1 MENNLDNKSFNVHR
15 RDSGWLRLI
24 ISGLFGLITLLF
36 LWVGYLL
43 TRAGTAGDW
52 KIVSNFKDWELYI
65 TSISPGLFVILL
77 GAVIMFYGLPKVLQ
91 SL

>member
-1 MENNLDNKSFNVHR
+1 MENNLDNKSFNIHR

-24 ISGLFGLITLLF
+24 ISGLFAIVTLFF
-36 LWVGYLL
+36 LWAGYLL
-43 TRAGTAGDW
+43 TKAGTAGDW

-65 TSISPGLFVILL
+65 TSISPGLFVVLL
-77 GAVIMFYGLPKVLQ
+77 GAIIISWGLPKVLK

>member
-24 ISGLFGLITLLF
+24 ISALFGVITLFF
-36 LWVGYLL
+36 LWAGYLL
-43 TRAGTAGDW
+43 TKAGTAGDW

-65 TSISPGLFVILL
+65 SSISPGLFVILL
-77 GAVIMFYGLPKVLQ
+77 GAVIMAYGLPKVLK